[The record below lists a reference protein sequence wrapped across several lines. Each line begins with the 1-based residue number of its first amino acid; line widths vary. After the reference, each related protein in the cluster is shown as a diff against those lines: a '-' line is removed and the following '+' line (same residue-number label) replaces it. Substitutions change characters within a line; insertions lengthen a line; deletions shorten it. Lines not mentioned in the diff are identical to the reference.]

1 MSKLAPAFFTLI
13 ALFLYCIPANARG
26 PSENKQNRAINM
38 DNCMREKAKT
48 IPEEKKQRKVC
59 LEELG
64 IESKKPKQ

>member
-13 ALFLYCIPANARG
+13 TLCIYCIPSNARG
-26 PSENKQNRAINM
+26 PSDNKQNQAVKI

-64 IESKKPKQ
+64 IESKKLK

>member
-1 MSKLAPAFFTLI
+1 MQRYVATLPMII
-13 ALFLYCIPANARG
+13 ALCLFCIPVSAKSQKPLTAF
-26 PSENKQNRAINM
+26 NM